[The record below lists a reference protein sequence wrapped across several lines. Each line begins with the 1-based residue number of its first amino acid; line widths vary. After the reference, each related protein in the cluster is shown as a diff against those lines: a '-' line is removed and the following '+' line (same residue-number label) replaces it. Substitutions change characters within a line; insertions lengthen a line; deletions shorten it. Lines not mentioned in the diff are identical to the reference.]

1 MKWRREVHKDAM
13 AEYAT
18 RHPIWEDGEDPA
30 EVTSRMLDE
39 DARKP
44 QQDIQGFLSEE
55 MAAIKEFFEARG
67 LPDPASSVA
76 FNEFGF
82 WSYIVPGDT
91 SPMRRGT
98 ATHYVEEFSSPL
110 SRERFLARVADHI
123 NYWRRDKATGTRGI
137 MDTDMRLV
145 QIGILLE
152 MVRMRDNHL
161 AEVTEAQAIAR
172 GRRRAADA
180 VNREHRDLRAARMR
194 EMERLTEKMSV
205 NAAAKNL
212 EARGFGGWQGIKKQW
227 SRHRSK
233 N

>member
-18 RHPIWEDGEDPA
+18 RYPVWEDGEDPA

-55 MAAIKEFFEARG
+55 MAAIKDFFEARG
-67 LPDPASSVA
+67 LPDPESSVA

-137 MDTDMRLV
+137 MDTDIRLV

-180 VNREHRDLRAARMR
+180 VNREHRALRAARMR
-194 EMERLTEKMSV
+194 EMPPVSGKLS
-205 NAAAKNL
+205 AALLFSK
-212 EARGFGGWQGIKKQW
+212 FQVGGIGQ
-227 SRHRSK
+227 
-233 N
+233 